1 MDLFGE
7 DAKRPTREDAF
18 ALVGEERFEE
28 ALTVARDLLSAEPS
42 DPSLHVLLGICLSQT
57 GHGREAERSFFEALR
72 LDPDHQRAF
81 YNLAVHYAQSDDFE
95 RASEYAKRALALDM
109 HHQATHDLIE
119 WVREAS
125 IPDVA
130 EPEPQESEP
139 EPQRPRVPEEQEPWP
154 QDGQSERRTR
164 HRKETPMSGGLVAE
178 GVQPLRPRL
187 GRGWTI
193 AGWAIAIGGLAL
205 QVPVIVYSFQAA
217 AAMLAENPNMGFS
230 EVMANAERSQASQP
244 SWFPQVSFLLIVLS
258 FASLFWVTVDVRD
271 RAARPGWSMVQMA
284 ATLFAC
290 AGCGVAAWLM
300 VPLYML
306 LGRPR

>member
-42 DPSLHVLLGICLSQT
+42 DPSLHVLVGICLSQT
-57 GHGREAERSFFEALR
+57 GHGREAERAFFEALR

-81 YNLAVHYAQSDDFE
+81 YNLAVHYAQNEDYE
-95 RASEYAKRALALDM
+95 RASDFAKRALALDM
-109 HHQATHDLIE
+109 HHQATHELIE
-119 WVREAS
+119 WIREAS
-125 IPDVA
+125 IADEPA
-130 EPEPQESEP
+130 PEPQEPEP
-139 EPQRPRVPEEQEPWP
+139 ESPRSRVPEEQEPWP
-154 QDGQSERRTR
+154 QDGQSERRAR
-164 HRKETPMSGGLVAE
+164 PRSEAAMSGGLVAE

-217 AAMLAENPNMGFS
+217 SAMLAENPTMGLNDI
-230 EVMANAERSQASQP
+230 MANAERSQASQP
-244 SWFPQVSFLLIVLS
+244 GWFPQVSFLLIVLS

-271 RAARPGWSMVQMA
+271 RAARPAWSMVQMA

-290 AGCGVAAWLM
+290 GGCGIAAWLM

>member
-28 ALTVARDLLSAEPS
+28 ALTVARDLVSAEPS

-57 GHGREAERSFFEALR
+57 GHGREAEKAFFEALR

-81 YNLAVHYAQSDDFE
+81 YNLAVHYAQHDDYE

-109 HHQATHDLIE
+109 HHQATHELIE
-119 WVREAS
+119 WIREAS
-125 IPDVA
+125 NEA
-130 EPEPQESEP
+130 EPTPEASEP
-139 EPQRPRVPEEQEPWP
+139 ETEPQRPRIPEEQEPWP
-154 QDGQSERRTR
+154 DGKSERRAKPR
-164 HRKETPMSGGLVAE
+164 AEAAMAGGLVAE

-187 GRGWTI
+187 GRGWTV

-205 QVPVIVYSFQAA
+205 QVPIVMYSFQAA
-217 AAMLAENPNMGFS
+217 AAMLAENPNMGFN

-271 RAARPGWSMVQMA
+271 RAARPAWSMVQMA
-284 ATLFAC
+284 ATLCAC

>member
-7 DAKRPTREDAF
+7 DAKRPTREEAL
-18 ALVGEERFEE
+18 ALVAEERFEE
-28 ALTVARDLLSAEPS
+28 ALSVARALVAAEPA

-57 GHGREAERSFFEALR
+57 GHARDAERAFFEALR
-72 LDPDHQRAF
+72 LDPNHQRAF
-81 YNLAVHYAQSDDFE
+81 YNLAVHYAQNDDYE
-95 RASEYAKRALALDM
+95 RATEYAKRALALDM
-109 HHQATHDLIE
+109 HHQATHELIE
-119 WVREAS
+119 WIRDAS
-125 IPDVA
+125 NGE
-130 EPEPQESEP
+130 EPADEPAESEP
-139 EPQRPRVPEEQEPWP
+139 EPQRARVPEEQEPWP
-154 QDGQSERRTR
+154 QDGSSERRTR
-164 HRKETPMSGGLVAE
+164 PRAESPLTGGLVAE

-193 AGWAIAIGGLAL
+193 AGWAIAIAGLAL
-205 QVPVIVYSFQAA
+205 QIPVIVYSFQAA

-244 SWFPQVSFLLIVLS
+244 AWFPQVSFLLIVLS

-271 RAARPGWSMVQMA
+271 RAARPGWSLVQMA

-290 AGCGVAAWLM
+290 AGCGIAAWLM